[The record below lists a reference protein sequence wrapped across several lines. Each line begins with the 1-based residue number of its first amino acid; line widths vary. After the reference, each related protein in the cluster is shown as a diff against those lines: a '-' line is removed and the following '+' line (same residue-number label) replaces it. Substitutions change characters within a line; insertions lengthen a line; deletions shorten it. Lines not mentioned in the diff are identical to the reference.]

1 MLSDLFNYRPHRQ
14 LTGFLA
20 DRANALFGNSA
31 SLDRFIGPYDRIA
44 VDQVEGFADI
54 VERLS
59 RTLVEVKPSDAFV
72 EQLRQ
77 QLLFGQRPDPQT
89 MWQRIHQLPLR
100 MRLAAG
106 IGGATL
112 TAGVLLIASRPYL
125 MDVLTS
131 WRDR

>member
-1 MLSDLFNYRPHRQ
+1 MCIRYRVQ
-14 LTGFLA
+14 YL
-20 DRANALFGNSA
+20 
-31 SLDRFIGPYDRIA
+31 LDQG
-44 VDQVEGFADI
+44 VDPQIPGIDAPQNGFADI

-59 RTLVEVKPSDAFV
+59 RTLVEVKPSELFV

-77 QLLFGQRPDPQT
+77 QLLYSQRPDPQT

>member
-1 MLSDLFNYRPHRQ
+1 
-14 LTGFLA
+14 
-20 DRANALFGNSA
+20 
-31 SLDRFIGPYDRIA
+31 
-44 VDQVEGFADI
+44 
-54 VERLS
+54 
-59 RTLVEVKPSDAFV
+59 
-72 EQLRQ
+72 
-77 QLLFGQRPDPQT
+77 